1 MTVSFQPQDP
11 AVSFSCK
18 QALIRVLRPR
28 NKRRH
33 VTLPSSPRS
42 NTPMGNAS
50 SGFKFTGWS
59 EGGRGGTCCP
69 CWPRSFVYV
78 SFVVT
83 LLYSIKNL
91 RWHIKMHISS
101 IKIKSKPWEH
111 KDTIVKSY
119 MVVKWRKIFGWKLPT
134 SHSENNKR
142 TVITSQWIR
151 KKNKTR
157 YFSGKRDFLAQK
169 LYIM

>member
-42 NTPMGNAS
+42 NTPMGNAR
-50 SGFKFTGWS
+50 SGFRLTGWW
-59 EGGRGGTCCP
+59 EGGGRGGVLPMLTKVLET
-69 CWPRSFVYV
+69 FVYV

-83 LLYSIKNL
+83 LPYSIKNL
-91 RWHIKMHISS
+91 RWHIKMHIISR
-101 IKIKSKPWEH
+101 IKIKKIKPWEH
-111 KDTIVKSY
+111 KDTIVKSSQGY
-119 MVVKWRKIFGWKLPT
+119 TKKLHLESCMVVKWRKILYLAESFPQAIAKITKEQLQN
-134 SHSENNKR
+134 HS
-142 TVITSQWIR
+142 
-151 KKNKTR
+151 
-157 YFSGKRDFLAQK
+157 D
-169 LYIM
+169 